1 MLMTGPRVPRI
12 FRAVLATFGAAAIT
26 VAPSCSKPGSMENAG
41 YCAILPDS
49 IGLYAGNP
57 VTQMGYPI
65 GKVTSIV
72 AGSTQVR
79 VDFSVTRRRPLPRN
93 VKAVIRSPSI
103 LADRS
108 LELVGNYSGGA
119 QLEAGNCIPLNHS
132 FTAKTISEVV
142 GSAYTFLNSINP
154 DGSTNIGD
162 TVRGIDR
169 LTHGNGGSVNE
180 LLTRSSGLV
189 DSPDQAISDIGSIIR
204 NTAELTTVLKELM
217 PQLKEIMLDSR
228 TTMPDLAVAL
238 LGVTGLAGPGG
249 GVGTL
254 GPVSELV
261 AVLQTRLGDETQ
273 QMLDTIS
280 ATLRK
285 LAPHANAMSDLF
297 VPVPWWIN
305 TIANHFNRR
314 DFHTFN
320 LAYRPP
326 LYRVRTHDGLA
337 LCGMMNASMPGSC
350 ADVNGQPFAV
360 DVALLQYV
368 LTQAAKR

>member
-1 MLMTGPRVPRI
+1 MAAT
-12 FRAVLATFGAAAIT
+12 AVVRRTRRSLAAVVAVAIVAIT
-26 VAPSCSKPGSMENAG
+26 PSCAAPDNQAHAG

-49 IGLYAGNP
+49 IGLYLGNP
-57 VTQMGYPI
+57 VTQMGYQI
-65 GKVTSIV
+65 GTVTSI
-72 AGSTQVR
+72 ATSPTHVR
-79 VDFSVTRRRPLPRN
+79 VGFSVTQHRPLPQD
-93 VKAVIRSPSI
+93 VKAVIRSSSI

-108 LELVGNYSGGA
+108 LELVGNYDAGP
-119 QLEAGNCIPLNHS
+119 QLESSNCIPLNHS
-132 FTAKTISEVV
+132 FSPKTISEVV

-154 DGSTNIGD
+154 DGSTNISD

-169 LTHGNGGSVNE
+169 LTHGNGPGING
-180 LLTRSSGLV
+180 LLTRSSALL

-204 NTAELTTVLKELM
+204 NTAELTTTLKELRD
-217 PQLKEIMLDSR
+217 PLKEILLDSR

-238 LGVTGLAGPGG
+238 DGTIGLAGPGG
-249 GVGTL
+249 GPGTL
-254 GPVSELV
+254 GPLGELV
-261 AVLQTRLGDETQ
+261 AILQTRLGDETQ
-273 QMLDTIS
+273 QMLDSVGVTV
-280 ATLRK
+280 RK

-297 VPVPWWIN
+297 TPVPWWIN

-337 LCGMMNASMPGSC
+337 LCGAMNTSLPGSC

-368 LTQAAKR
+368 LTEAAKR